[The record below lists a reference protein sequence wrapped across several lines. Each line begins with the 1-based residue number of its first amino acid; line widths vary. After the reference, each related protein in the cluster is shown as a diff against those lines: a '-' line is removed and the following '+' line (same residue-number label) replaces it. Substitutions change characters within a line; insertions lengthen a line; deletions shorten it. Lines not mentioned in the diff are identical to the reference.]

1 MTDAKELPTVDNQD
15 NVMMVFSRLR
25 AGADRLLAE
34 HHAAA
39 GVERQA
45 TRARMV
51 RFREETLAGLLAGPH
66 IPMRSDRGAETVREG
81 ARQIDDQLAAVLRE
95 P

>member
-1 MTDAKELPTVDNQD
+1 MSELPTVDNVD

-34 HHAAA
+34 HHAATGA
-39 GVERQA
+39 DRQA

-51 RFREETLAGLLAGPH
+51 RFREETLAGLLTGPH

>member
-1 MTDAKELPTVDNQD
+1 MTELPTVDNLD

-34 HHAAA
+34 HRAAV

-45 TRARMV
+45 TRARMA
-51 RFREETLAGLLAGPH
+51 RFRQETLAGLLAGPH
-66 IPMRSDRGAETVREG
+66 IPMRSERGAETVREG
-81 ARQIDDQLAAVLRE
+81 ARKIDEQIAAALRE